1 MKTNKTPKLQNSKT
15 KKSKGMLFVLD
26 ALFSVVLLFSL
37 LALLG
42 ALSTESVNTQ
52 LSYSVIH
59 FQAEDS
65 VDVLSKLRVSD
76 VRAEPVV
83 RRLFDEGFLDDG
95 DLNKTVL
102 DVVGMLWATNN
113 EEYTAAAGELVEGLF
128 ANSFSPSLEWSIQA
142 RSEGIQGVVFNSS
155 ALGNASIVGSS
166 TRIASGYA
174 LGEPTKGYLARVFL
188 SNIGGVQK
196 SSYYYF
202 GGFVGEGNVTQI
214 MRGIP
219 SDANFSSIYLELN
232 VGENFSLLVNNA
244 NCGEY
249 NKSVAGLSAD
259 SWVVQG
265 SCLNNLSRG
274 QDNNL
279 TLAFKGENS
288 SRKFIGGGFAKITYT
303 TMQLSLQAND
313 TMKYYFPGVD
323 GFFSV
328 YDSFYVPGNVTQVNT
343 RVEFKSNYSTF
354 FKIGSVNVFNVSGSE
369 LNRVI
374 ENYSFEL
381 EQAFDFQ
388 ELSGKTVPI
397 RIGAEVV
404 TGEGGEVGEA
414 DVVLITDL
422 SGSMTRR
429 IDSWSSGVAR
439 NCDSPL
445 LYDASTQRVSLAKC
459 LDEDF
464 VDIILN
470 TSGNRV
476 ALVAFD
482 SSVHSFTSLTN
493 DSTYLK
499 NEIDS
504 YTTWGGTC
512 ICCAINKAYD
522 ILQSQSTSSRRKFI
536 VVMSDGVPGNKCAND
551 GGWKTFSSPTSSYLY
566 GVDFASENNGY
577 AVGYSGRI
585 IRWNGAS
592 WANVNSPT
600 AQILY
605 SVAFADANNAFAVGS
620 NGAIIKWSGA
630 NWQAVS
636 SPVGNH
642 LFGVAFDSADH
653 GHAVGISGVIL
664 EWKNSQWK
672 KVNSPTTNALNAV
685 ASLKEGE
692 LFAVGSSGTI
702 LNWNGG
708 AWTRITSPTS
718 NNLRA
723 VAFYN
728 ETLGFA
734 VGDSGRVVKW
744 NGASW
749 SNDAS
754 PTSNVLYAV
763 GFLNGENAFAVGQ
776 YGRIIEWKN
785 SSWSVAQS
793 PTNYYLY
800 AAGNY
805 SSTNAFAVGQY
816 GRIVRYT
823 PLTCNGT
830 STTGTYYCGGSS
842 SDCSTGTCS
851 CASENAVFS
860 SRRSFEQI
868 NATVHSVGFGPVA
881 ECLLANE
888 TLSKIASEGNG
899 DYYSSSNATELA
911 EIYSRI
917 AGQIVEVTTVRQATE
932 IKGGTN
938 TSLSPSSYIEFVFE
952 PNNEQPG
959 YSEISVPFESPAF
972 SSCEDALFIPQNYSI
987 EEATLTSY
995 SGDYW
1000 TDNVS
1005 IKNSNTSGQWSRVFN
1020 LGDYGWSY
1028 NVLGDPYNVKFNPAA
1043 IKAGE
1048 LNYLHASTGP
1058 NPFERN
1064 SNCSNSNKL
1073 IYSARISASV
1083 PYDDAFPEV
1092 GGGNY
1097 TVFYDLNA
1105 DSVPDGNNSVAI
1117 GANLPGFN
1125 PTLKTIDEL
1134 NTADNAFD
1142 DALLRFLGK
1151 LNYYAKQGDTGRPG
1165 TQTNPIDVKLGAEVY
1180 SEYASSPEIPFM
1192 WGPAEIKVNV
1202 MK

>member
-1 MKTNKTPKLQNSKT
+1 MFS
-15 KKSKGMLFVLD
+15 KSKGMLFVLD
-26 ALFSVVLLFSL
+26 ALFSIVLLFSL

-42 ALSTESVNTQ
+42 ALSTESVNSQ

-59 FQAEDS
+59 FQAEDA

-83 RRLFDEGFLDDG
+83 RELFDEGFLDDG

-113 EEYTAAAGELVEGLF
+113 EAYTQAAGEMMDGLF
-128 ANSFSPSLEWSIQA
+128 EHSFSPSLEVSIQA
-142 RSEGIQGVVFNSS
+142 RSEGVQGIIFNSS
-155 ALGNASIVGSS
+155 VSGNESVVASSA
-166 TRIASGYA
+166 RIASGYA

-202 GGFVGEGNVTQI
+202 GGFVGEGNVTQV

-232 VGENFSLLVNNA
+232 VGENFSLYLNGV
-244 NCGEY
+244 NCGDY
-249 NKSVAGLSAD
+249 NKSAGGMGAD

-265 SCLNNLSRG
+265 SCLGSLNAG
-274 QDNNL
+274 QENNL

-288 SRKFIGGGFAKITYT
+288 SRKFVGGGFAKVSYT
-303 TMQLSLQAND
+303 TMQLSSQANN

-328 YDSFYVPGNVTQVNT
+328 YDSFYVPGNVTRVDT

-354 FKIGSVNVFNVSGSE
+354 FRIGNANVFNVSGSE
-369 LNRVI
+369 SNRVI

-381 EQAFDFQ
+381 EQAFNFS
-388 ELSGKTVPI
+388 ELGGKTVPI
-397 RIGAEVV
+397 RIGSEVV
-404 TGEGGEVGEA
+404 SGQGGMAGEA

-422 SGSMTRR
+422 SGSMKRR
-429 IDSWSSGVAR
+429 IDNWNNGVVR
-439 NCDSPL
+439 SCSDPL
-445 LYDASTQRVSLAKC
+445 LYDASTRRISLAKC

-464 VDIILN
+464 VDIVLN
-470 TSGNRV
+470 TSGNRM
-476 ALVAFD
+476 ALVGFEA
-482 SSVHSFTSLTN
+482 SVHSFTSLTN
-493 DSTYLK
+493 DSDYLK
-499 NEIDS
+499 NEIEG
-504 YTTWGGTC
+504 YTTFGGTC
-512 ICCAINKAYD
+512 ICCAINKAYE
-522 ILQSQSTSSRRKFI
+522 ILESQGTSSRRKYI
-536 VVMSDGVPGNKCAND
+536 VVMSDGVPGNKCSSE
-551 GGWKTFSSPTSSYLY
+551 GGWRTFSSPTSSYLY
-566 GVDFASENNGY
+566 GVDFANANLGF

-592 WANVNSPT
+592 WSNVNSPT
-600 AQILY
+600 SQILY
-605 SVAFADANNAFAVGS
+605 AVAFGDASNAFAVGS
-620 NGAIIKWSGA
+620 NGWIIRWSGA
-630 NWQAVS
+630 SWQRVS

-642 LFGVAFDSADH
+642 LFGVAFESLEH
-653 GHAVGISGVIL
+653 GYAVGISGVIL
-664 EWKNSQWK
+664 EWKNSMWRR
-672 KVNSPTTNALNAV
+672 VNSPTTKSLNAV
-685 ASLKEGE
+685 AFSREGNA
-692 LFAVGSSGTI
+692 FAVGSSGTI

-708 AWTRITSPTS
+708 AWTQATSPTT

-734 VGDSGRVVKW
+734 VGDSGRIVRW

-749 SNDAS
+749 SIVSS
-754 PTSNVLYAV
+754 PTSNALYAV
-763 GFLNGENAFAVGQ
+763 GFLDGTNAFAVGQ

-785 SSWSVAQS
+785 EAWAVAQS
-793 PTNYYLY
+793 PTSYYLY
-800 AAGNY
+800 AASNVSGE
-805 SSTNAFAVGQY
+805 SAFAVGQY
-816 GRIVRYT
+816 GRIVRHS
-823 PLTCNGT
+823 PQTCNGT
-830 STTGTYYCGGSS
+830 STTGTYNCGGDTG
-842 SDCSTGTCS
+842 DCSTGACN

-860 SRRSFEQI
+860 SSRSFENL
-868 NATVHSVGFGPVA
+868 NATVHAVGFGPVA
-881 ECLLANE
+881 ACFIANE
-888 TLSKIASEGNG
+888 TMQQIALEGNG
-899 DYYSSSNATELA
+899 DYYSSANASELA
-911 EIYSRI
+911 LIYWGI
-917 AGQIVEVTTVRQATE
+917 AGQIVEVSSVRQATE
-932 IKGGTN
+932 IRGGTN
-938 TSLSPSSYIEFVFE
+938 TTLSPNSYIEFEFE

-959 YSEISVPFESPAF
+959 YSEIILPFESQAF
-972 SSCEDALFIPQNYSI
+972 SSCEDAVFVPQNYSI
-987 EEATLTSY
+987 EEATFTSY

-1000 TDNVS
+1000 ADNVS
-1005 IKNSNTSGQWSRVFN
+1005 IKNSNTSGNWSRVFN

-1028 NVLGDPYNVKFNPAA
+1028 SVLGDPYNVKFDPST
-1043 IKAGE
+1043 IKPGE

-1064 SNCSNSNKL
+1064 ANCSNSNKL
-1073 IYSARISASV
+1073 IYSARVSASV
-1083 PYDDAFPEV
+1083 PYDDVFPAV

-1097 TVFYDLNA
+1097 TVFYDLNS

-1125 PTLKTIDEL
+1125 PMLKTIDEL
-1134 NTADNAFD
+1134 DVANNAFD

-1151 LNYYAKQGDTGRPG
+1151 LNYYTQQGDAGRPG